1 MDPHPNLPING
12 HLTDT
17 DVITKAEKKALK
29 KNKKAISSLRISFA
43 NTYTVDAMIEATM
56 DDAGEWPYGRIHLV
70 MIGLYDTY
78 RPKSRLDRTQMD
90 RDKLTI
96 KMAVGEHPDV
106 LFEQAMMVRKKYRS
120 RRTKPTWDELISC
133 VVTGATSTYQSAFTV
148 KMLDIDNEPNGQIVL
163 TALKHLGS
171 ELYTGISLSRIRESD
186 HETSLIQFN
195 NNKNNSGN
203 ENENNSQVQW
213 QQGMQCYWCWKL
225 GHKVTNCP
233 RKAAGDSKLPN
244 PGGGD
249 DNNNNNNT
257 SGGGGND
264 DNNNNDDGN
273 NNNGGGGKCGRCN
286 GLHATKNCYHDPAN
300 ALKRPD
306 GWIVKEE
313 FSEKEL
319 GLSSFSNYKPDFSI
333 IAIDIAVDL
342 SSNNNNNNNN
352 VVSPDWKQ
360 HASTKQTIPFSV
372 PNGENSS
379 VESREQHGSFKTEND
394 IDIDFEDDYID
405 LDNNSNNVDPD
416 ADANGNDTSSDGYI
430 TVDDNDYVHISN
442 ETDFE
447 IEFEDDNNNHDNIN
461 NTSTDEHNS
470 VGDNNNNDNNN
481 DIEIEFDDDNNND
494 IEMNKIDPEAHA
506 DGDST
511 SSEDITVGE
520 ETSND
525 NHIIVGDNNRDNNN
539 NNSNN
544 ANNSDNT
551 SDDIIVGE
559 MNKVDPDADADG
571 NDTSSNRYYN
581 TVGETKDTNGDED
594 IIVGETKEYD
604 KYDNDNI

>member
-203 ENENNSQVQW
+203 ENEDNSQVQW

-249 DNNNNNNT
+249 DNNNNNNNNNT

-342 SSNNNNNNNN
+342 SNNNNNNNNN

-442 ETDFE
+442 ETDVSQLGVITNQFSQMMVSE
-447 IEFEDDNNNHDNIN
+447 KGSGEVENNTTTPTAPKSASESASSVPTNVVAKNIGDDN
-461 NTSTDEHNS
+461 
-470 VGDNNNNDNNN
+470 
-481 DIEIEFDDDNNND
+481 DDNGND
-494 IEMNKIDPEAHA
+494 
-506 DGDST
+506 
-511 SSEDITVGE
+511 SEDT
-520 ETSND
+520 
-525 NHIIVGDNNRDNNN
+525 RQK
-539 NNSNN
+539 N
-544 ANNSDNT
+544 ALL
-551 SDDIIVGE
+551 
-559 MNKVDPDADADG
+559 
-571 NDTSSNRYYN
+571 
-581 TVGETKDTNGDED
+581 
-594 IIVGETKEYD
+594 
-604 KYDNDNI
+604 